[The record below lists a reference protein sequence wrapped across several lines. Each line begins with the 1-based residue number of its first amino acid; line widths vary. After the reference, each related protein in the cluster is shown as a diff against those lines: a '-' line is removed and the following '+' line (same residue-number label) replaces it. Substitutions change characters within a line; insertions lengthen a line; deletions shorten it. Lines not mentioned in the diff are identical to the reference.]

1 MKGNGD
7 MSGRAW
13 MENWNIQVSQAWLG
27 DSSVYV

>member
-1 MKGNGD
+1 
-7 MSGRAW
+7 